1 MKQKMIFRTVIAMAL
16 LFGIAI
22 AFFTTIMNGQYG
34 NASLE
39 IITEDSSMNLW
50 IEGIDGESKVAGRE
64 NSIDILAYS
73 HSIRNAYNPD
83 RSAGQIVHT
92 PIRIVKYID
101 KATPKLFEHC
111 TKGTVIGGT
120 PAITLRFYSNPT
132 PMELNYLTIEL
143 TNAVVVSVSTYIG
156 SDSND
161 IPMETVSF
169 IYETIKWTY
178 TEFNAMGNPVGNVE
192 YTATWGGTPI

>member
-1 MKQKMIFRTVIAMAL
+1 MKQKIIFRTVIAMAL
-16 LFGIAI
+16 LFGITI
-22 AFFTTIMNGQYG
+22 AFITTIMNGQYG

-50 IEGIDGESKVAGRE
+50 IVGIDGESKVAGRE
-64 NSIDILAYS
+64 DSIDILAYS
-73 HSIRNAYNPD
+73 HSIKNVYNPD

-101 KATPKLFEHC
+101 KATPKLYEHC
-111 TKGTVIGGT
+111 TTGTIITGPGV
-120 PAITLRFYSNPT
+120 TLRFYSSPT
-132 PMELNYLTIEL
+132 ELNYLTIQL
-143 TNAVVVSVSTYIG
+143 TNAIVVSVSTYIG

-169 IYETIKWTY
+169 IYEMIKWTY
-178 TEFNAMGNPVGNVE
+178 TEFDAMGNPKGNVE
-192 YTATWGGTPI
+192 YTATWGGTPT